1 MDYKSGIRVEDHT
14 CNGHCSGCGE
24 CCGNFLPMSADEV
37 AAIHRHLKRHPV
49 REQRHNAM
57 MGVDA
62 TCPFRDE
69 KTRKCLIYSIRP
81 GICRSFMCNYTLDDL
96 ATNKELFHKKNTVVD
111 LRREFFGNGEC
122 DFIMDAY
129 RMEGWK

>member
-1 MDYKSGIRVEDHT
+1 MDYKSGIHVEDHT

-37 AAIHRHLKRHPV
+37 AAIHRYLKRHPV

-96 ATNKELFHKKNTVVD
+96 AANKELFHKKNTVVD